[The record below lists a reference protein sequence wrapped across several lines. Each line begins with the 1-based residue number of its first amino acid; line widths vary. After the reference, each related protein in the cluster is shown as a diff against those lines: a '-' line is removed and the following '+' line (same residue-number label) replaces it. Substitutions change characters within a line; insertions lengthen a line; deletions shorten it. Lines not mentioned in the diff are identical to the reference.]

1 MLSPEFVVLYYLER
15 NNYKIPTL
23 RSIWI
28 HPQKAKNAIEN
39 LKKIW
44 MIQDLWDWVYWV
56 SELITSDKLQMT
68 EQILALRWMLKIVKE
83 MIYEKEKVDF
93 KYYKEIKYLFID
105 EPK

>member
-1 MLSPEFVVLYYLER
+1 MLPSEFVVLFYLEK
-15 NNYKIPTL
+15 NNYTIKSF

-56 SELITSDKLQMT
+56 SELITSDKAVMT
-68 EQILALRWMLKIVKE
+68 EQIISLRWMLNCVKE
-83 MIYEKEKVDF
+83 AIEKREKDDWE
-93 KYYKEIKYLFID
+93 YYKKIKYLFID
-105 EPK
+105 EPL